1 MEAAEVQHGNRALL
15 GCKLGCSSPTPPGPT
30 CRPPPPLTYP
40 GIGLLSRAAVHYM
53 AADPQLATRDRSTS
67 LAAAAEFRQMVAQL
81 HEQGIEVLLQ
91 ASCAPSWVAA

>member
-1 MEAAEVQHGNRALL
+1 
-15 GCKLGCSSPTPPGPT
+15 
-30 CRPPPPLTYP
+30 
-40 GIGLLSRAAVHYM
+40 M

-91 ASCAPSWVAA
+91 ASSAPCRAAA